1 MIKKKIILF
10 LSIYFILIS
19 PLLGKSV
26 EIKVKIINEI
36 ITNFDIDNEKK
47 YLLFLNPALS
57 ELENSKIDLIAKNS
71 LITEIIKKSEV
82 EKIFNLN
89 NQESLVSNV
98 EQQLLIKKNIKSKEN
113 LLMILKEKNLDYE
126 KVKLKLK
133 IETLWNQLI
142 YNKFSKNVKINKEE
156 LRKNILNDYKN
167 KDKKYDYNLSEIIF
181 SETTSN
187 NLSFVLKNIK
197 DSINKIGFEN
207 SANIYSLSS
216 TAKNGG
222 LIGWINELQI
232 SEKIKLNIKELDINE
247 ISKPIKIQSGYLLI
261 KLNDKKEAK
270 QEINLEEQLQRSIN
284 QEINRQLN
292 NFSIIFYKRLKKNIE
307 VNEY

>member
-1 MIKKKIILF
+1 M
-10 LSIYFILIS
+10 SIYFILIS

-156 LRKNILNDYKN
+156 LRKNI
-167 KDKKYDYNLSEIIF
+167 F
-181 SETTSN
+181 
-187 NLSFVLKNIK
+187 
-197 DSINKIGFEN
+197 
-207 SANIYSLSS
+207 
-216 TAKNGG
+216 
-222 LIGWINELQI
+222 LIL
-232 SEKIKLNIKELDINE
+232 
-247 ISKPIKIQSGYLLI
+247 
-261 KLNDKKEAK
+261 
-270 QEINLEEQLQRSIN
+270 
-284 QEINRQLN
+284 
-292 NFSIIFYKRLKKNIE
+292 
-307 VNEY
+307 